1 MKYIFAIISPVVI
14 SENKTELGRTVE
26 KLKDNNRI
34 GKEEPINKLLTWS
47 LIMMMMMMIT
57 SILYVVSAPLSVIIC
72 SLLTNIQPRTL
83 HRAKQPLKE
92 NVSG

>member
-57 SILYVVSAPLSVIIC
+57 SMLCQRLSQLSSAPC
-72 SLLTNIQPRTL
+72 
-83 HRAKQPLKE
+83 
-92 NVSG
+92 